1 MVGKFLSSSF
11 LFLVT
16 AATVLILISSSNILH
31 SSSSSSSS
39 LNYFENKEL
48 IEKYLNWIVENSEFD
63 YSNEQFPDIKFL
75 DSEILQIYAYG
86 GDVVARSEREN
97 FELQNILA
105 LYLHEKDTIFISN
118 EIDLNDFRN
127 HHIIIHELVHYLQ
140 DINGYYETVNCQ
152 KLLEKD
158 AYRIQEKWMREFYDD
173 DDDFI
178 DKMLPNDL
186 YILMLE
192 LSCKE
197 HHGNF

>member
-1 MVGKFLSSSF
+1 MVGKFLSSSLSLF

-16 AATVLILISSSNILH
+16 TAAVLILISSSNILY
-31 SSSSSSSS
+31 SSSSS

-48 IEKYLNWIVENSEFD
+48 IENYLNWIVENSEFE
-63 YSNEQFPDIKFL
+63 YNNEPFPEIKLL

-86 GDVVARSEREN
+86 GEVVARSEREN

-105 LYLHEKDTIFISN
+105 LYLYEKDTIFISN
-118 EIDLNDFRN
+118 DIDLNYFRN

-140 DINGYYETVNCQ
+140 DINGYYEKVSCQ

-158 AYRIQEKWMREFYDD
+158 AYRIQEKWMREFYD

>member
-1 MVGKFLSSSF
+1 MALKKFSLFFFVFFVTLLSYSNVLYSSS
-11 LFLVT
+11 T
-16 AATVLILISSSNILH
+16 E
-31 SSSSSSSS
+31 
-39 LNYFENKEL
+39 YFENNEL
-48 IEKYLNWIVENSEFD
+48 IKEYLNWILENSEFEYND
-63 YSNEQFPDIKFL
+63 EKLPIIKFL
-75 DSEILQIYAYG
+75 DSELLKIYAYG
-86 GDVVARSEREN
+86 GEVVARSERGEN

-105 LYLHEKDTIFISN
+105 LYLYEKDTIFVSSD
-118 EIDLNDFRN
+118 IDLTDFRN

-158 AYRIQEKWMREFYDD
+158 AYHIQEKWMREFYDY
-173 DDDFI
+173 DFGDI
-178 DKMLPNDL
+178 LPNDL